1 MLSVTAATTFLP
13 IDALSLT
20 SGEFVT
26 AAAERGHR
34 DRAAALNVYRSIFRD
49 GALPMP
55 WATASVGDIVRTQQ
69 EGPTVKFAQRI
80 DDQLESESVILPQK
94 SRIGRDRN
102 TLCVSSQVGCAMGC
116 TFCETAQMGLMR
128 NLTPSQ
134 ILSQWHAARFQ
145 LHAEISNIVFMGMGE
160 PMENLDAVI
169 QAIRVLTDQ
178 RGPAIAPS
186 RIAVSTVGRAEGI
199 LKLAAFAQQPGFRR
213 LCLAVSINAPND
225 EIRSQ
230 LMPINRSTNMAA
242 LHEAMMQWPNGPTR
256 RILIEYVFIPGVND
270 RLEHAD
276 ELCEYLKPLYCTVNV
291 IPYNPRRNSPWPAPD
306 EADVIRFV
314 ERISATGQF
323 VTRRRTMG
331 RSLMAAC
338 GQLGNEAIRKRKFV
352 DVRTST

>member
-1 MLSVTAATTFLP
+1 
-13 IDALSLT
+13 
-20 SGEFVT
+20 
-26 AAAERGHR
+26 R

-49 GALPMP
+49 GELPMP